1 MSPRSCNH
9 GLHSMNVSKTT
20 KSLNHFFFFLL
31 FTVSFLFCFLG
42 SQSLAP
48 LSFMPHVFVTI
59 KSPPRG
65 LLIESFLWF
74 AFCLQHPRYAPLY
87 LIRAPGSEFPSQHS
101 LNGGHILSVFDLLLL
116 QEWLLFQS
124 VFSTCCISC
133 TIVSSLF
140 LLKKLS
146 NALS

>member
-1 MSPRSCNH
+1 
-9 GLHSMNVSKTT
+9 MNVSQTT
-20 KSLNHFFFFLL
+20 KSFFFFLL
-31 FTVSFLFCFLG
+31 FTVLFLFCFLG

-48 LSFMPHVFVTI
+48 LSFMPHVFVTV

-74 AFCLQHPRYAPLY
+74 AFCLQHPCYATLY

-101 LNGGHILSVFDLLLL
+101 PNGGNILSVFHLLLL
-116 QEWLLFQS
+116 QEWSLFQF

-133 TIVSSLF
+133 TTVSSLF

-146 NALS
+146 NSLS

>member
-9 GLHSMNVSKTT
+9 GLHSM
-20 KSLNHFFFFLL
+20 SLKQQNHFFFFLL
-31 FTVSFLFCFLG
+31 FTVLFLFCFLG

-48 LSFMPHVFVTI
+48 LSFMPHVFVAV

-65 LLIESFLWF
+65 LLSESFLWF

-87 LIRAPGSEFPSQHS
+87 SIRVPGSEFPSQHS
-101 LNGGHILSVFDLLLL
+101 PNGGHILSVFNLLFL

-124 VFSTCCISC
+124 VLSTCCISS

-146 NALS
+146 NSPS

>member
-1 MSPRSCNH
+1 MSPKSCNH
-9 GLHSMNVSKTT
+9 GLHSMNVSQTT
-20 KSLNHFFFFLL
+20 KSFFFL
-31 FTVSFLFCFLG
+31 FTVLLLFCFLG

-48 LSFMPHVFVTI
+48 LSFMPHVFVTV

-101 LNGGHILSVFDLLLL
+101 PNGGHIPYGFDLLLL
-116 QEWLLFQS
+116 QECLLFQS

-133 TIVSSLF
+133 TLVPSFF
-140 LLKKLS
+140 LSKKLS
-146 NALS
+146 NSLS